1 MRKRELPARSVY
13 FKTTIGDRL
22 GNPESS
28 ETATEI
34 GGNTYGGGAPQ
45 GNIKF
50 TISNVSTSARVFLTT
65 PQRTDFAAFFLSPKK
80 KTKTPPLSLY
90 LLVYMC
96 TDMYMHGRV
105 YVCDRF
111 RRICN
116 ILFCIENDLGAI
128 LRCAFPFNRMQHL
141 PSCTPRVPFVQ
152 PRVLPA

>member
-1 MRKRELPARSVY
+1 MEQVGEVRKRELPARSVY

-80 KTKTPPLSLY
+80 KNEDTSSLPLSSRLH
-90 LLVYMC
+90 VYGYVYAWTC
-96 TDMYMHGRV
+96 VRV
-105 YVCDRF
+105 
-111 RRICN
+111 
-116 ILFCIENDLGAI
+116 
-128 LRCAFPFNRMQHL
+128 
-141 PSCTPRVPFVQ
+141 
-152 PRVLPA
+152 